1 MIHLQIT
8 QRSFSE
14 VCDRMASACQSQG
27 YGVLAQHNDGETLR
41 SKGIDYSG
49 QCIVFEIC
57 QPVHAAAILKADPT
71 LASGLPCRV
80 AISQTDSGE
89 VMLSMCSPERLFRD
103 ISSKAEVLAIAQQVE
118 EETRPIIGRAA
129 YELR

>member
-1 MIHLQIT
+1 ML
-8 QRSFSE
+8 
-14 VCDRMASACQSQG
+14 M
-27 YGVLAQHNDGETLR
+27 
-41 SKGIDYSG
+41 
-49 QCIVFEIC
+49 
-57 QPVHAAAILKADPT
+57 
-71 LASGLPCRV
+71 PCRI

>member
-1 MIHLQIT
+1 M
-8 QRSFSE
+8 
-14 VCDRMASACQSQG
+14 
-27 YGVLAQHNDGETLR
+27 
-41 SKGIDYSG
+41 
-49 QCIVFEIC
+49 
-57 QPVHAAAILKADPT
+57 
-71 LASGLPCRV
+71 PCRI

-89 VMLSMCSPERLFRD
+89 VMLSMCSPKRLFRD